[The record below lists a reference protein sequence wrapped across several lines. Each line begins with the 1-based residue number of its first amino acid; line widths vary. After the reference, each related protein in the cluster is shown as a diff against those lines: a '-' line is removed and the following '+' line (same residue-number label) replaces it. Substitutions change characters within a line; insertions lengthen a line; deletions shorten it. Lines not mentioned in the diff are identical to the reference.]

1 MVNRYFF
8 CKASTLA
15 GFILLSM
22 PLHASDLQ
30 QRQSDLKSLQSQI
43 SKQASDLKDT
53 NKQREKLVSLLKK
66 DEQAIAAAARKV
78 NETKESLAKTDKK
91 LAELVQRQTKLDKLK
106 SDQQETLSNQLASAY
121 LAGNHDYSKM
131 LLNQQS
137 PATIERLLAYYQYL
151 NNARMASITE
161 LQKTIEELSEIQL
174 EQKQQQAQ
182 LNKLVLTQ
190 QEQAKELNQEQE
202 QRQRTLTQLQ
212 KTMSSSGAKLE
223 QLQIE
228 EASLKRV
235 VEQAITAMKSSPS
248 MEGLS
253 SSKKLSWP
261 TKGRVRSGFGSRRSG
276 QVKWKGVTL
285 SAPEGQKIT
294 AIAAGKVIYAD
305 WLRGFGMVL
314 VVDHGKGYMS
324 LYGHAQTLLKN
335 AGDTVNQGESI
346 ALVGR
351 SGGQA
356 QAGLYFE
363 VRHKGQAVDPARYCK
378 R

>member
-1 MVNRYFF
+1 MNIRFF
-8 CKASTLA
+8 SKASIFA
-15 GFILLSM
+15 GFIILSTPLL
-22 PLHASDLQ
+22 ASDLQ
-30 QRQSDLKSLQSQI
+30 QRQSDLKVLQSQI
-43 SKQASDLKDT
+43 SKQASDLKNT
-53 NKQREKLVSLLKK
+53 TKQREKLISLLKK
-66 DEQAIAAAARKV
+66 DEKAIASAARKV
-78 NETKESLAKTDKK
+78 NETQNSLSKTDKK
-91 LAELVQRQTKLDKLK
+91 LVELDKRQNKLDTLK
-106 SDQQETLSNQLASAY
+106 KTQQQTLANQLASAY

-137 PATIERLLAYYQYL
+137 PASIERLLAYYQYL
-151 NNARMASITE
+151 NNARMASINE
-161 LQKTIEELSEIQL
+161 LKQTIEELNDIQI
-174 EQKQQQAQ
+174 EQIAQKTQ
-182 LNKLVLTQ
+182 LNKLILNQ
-190 QEQAKELNQEQE
+190 QQQAKQLNLEQS
-202 QRQRTLTQLQ
+202 QRQKTLTQLQ
-212 KTMSSSGAKLE
+212 RTLNTSGARLE

-228 EASLKRV
+228 EASLKHV
-235 VEQAITAMKSSPS
+235 VEQAILAMRSNPK

-253 SSKKLSWP
+253 SSRKLKWP
-261 TKGRVRSGFGSRRSG
+261 TKGRIKSGFGSRRSG

-285 SAPEGQKIT
+285 SAPEGQTIA

-335 AGDTVNQGESI
+335 PGDSVNKGESI

-351 SGGQA
+351 SGGQTEP
-356 QAGLYFE
+356 GLYFE

>member
-1 MVNRYFF
+1 MNILFF
-8 CKASTLA
+8 SKASIFA
-15 GFILLSM
+15 GFIMLSTPLL
-22 PLHASDLQ
+22 ASGLQ
-30 QRQSDLKSLQSQI
+30 QRQSDLKVLQSQI
-43 SKQASDLKDT
+43 SKQASDLKNT
-53 NKQREKLVSLLKK
+53 TKQREKLISLLKK
-66 DEQAIAAAARKV
+66 DEKAIASAARKV
-78 NETKESLAKTDKK
+78 NETQNSLAKTDKNLVELDKRQNK
-91 LAELVQRQTKLDKLK
+91 LATLKKTQQQTLA
-106 SDQQETLSNQLASAY
+106 NQLASAY

-137 PATIERLLAYYQYL
+137 PASIERLLAYYQYL
-151 NNARMASITE
+151 NNARMASINE
-161 LQKTIEELSEIQL
+161 LKQTIEELNDIQI
-174 EQKQQQAQ
+174 EQIAQKTQ
-182 LNKLVLTQ
+182 LNKLILNQ
-190 QEQAKELNQEQE
+190 QQQAKQLNLEQS
-202 QRQRTLTQLQ
+202 QRQKTLTQLQ
-212 KTMSSSGAKLE
+212 RTLNTSGARLE

-228 EASLKRV
+228 EASLKHV
-235 VEQAITAMKSSPS
+235 VEQVILAMRSSPK

-253 SSKKLSWP
+253 SSRKLKWP
-261 TKGRVRSGFGSRRSG
+261 TKGSIKSGFGSRRSG

-285 SAPEGQKIT
+285 SAPEGQTIA

-335 AGDTVNQGESI
+335 PGDSVNKGEPI

-351 SGGQA
+351 SGGQTEPS
-356 QAGLYFE
+356 LYFE

>member
-1 MVNRYFF
+1 ML
-8 CKASTLA
+8 STP
-15 GFILLSM
+15 LL
-22 PLHASDLQ
+22 ASDLQ
-30 QRQSDLKSLQSQI
+30 QRQSDLKALQSQI
-43 SKQASDLKDT
+43 SKQASDLKNT
-53 NKQREKLVSLLKK
+53 SKQREKLISLLKQ
-66 DEQAIAAAARKV
+66 DEKAIASAARKV
-78 NETKESLAKTDKK
+78 NETKTSLSTTDKK
-91 LAELVQRQTKLDKLK
+91 LAELDKRQNKLDTLK
-106 SDQQETLSNQLASAY
+106 KTQQETLANQLASAY

-137 PATIERLLAYYQYL
+137 PASIERLLAYYQYL
-151 NNARMASITE
+151 NNARMASINE
-161 LQKTIEELSEIQL
+161 LKQTIEELNDIQI
-174 EQKQQQAQ
+174 EQIAQKTQ
-182 LNKLVLTQ
+182 LNKLILNQ
-190 QEQAKELNQEQE
+190 QQQAKQLNQEQS
-202 QRQRTLTQLQ
+202 QRQKTLTQLQ
-212 KTMSSSGAKLE
+212 RTLNSSGARLE

-228 EASLKRV
+228 EASLKHV
-235 VEQAITAMKSSPS
+235 VEQAIVAMKSNPK

-253 SSKKLSWP
+253 RSRKLTWP
-261 TKGRVRSGFGSRRSG
+261 TKGRIKSGFGSRRSG

-294 AIAAGKVIYAD
+294 AIAQGKVIYAD

-335 AGDTVNQGESI
+335 AGDSVNKGESI

-351 SGGQA
+351 SGGQTEP
-356 QAGLYFE
+356 GLYFE

>member
-1 MVNRYFF
+1 ML
-8 CKASTLA
+8 STP
-15 GFILLSM
+15 LL
-22 PLHASDLQ
+22 ASDLQ
-30 QRQSDLKSLQSQI
+30 QRQSDLKVLQSQI
-43 SKQASDLKDT
+43 SKQASDLKNT
-53 NKQREKLVSLLKK
+53 TKQREKLISLLKK
-66 DEQAIAAAARKV
+66 DEKAIASAARKV
-78 NETKESLAKTDKK
+78 NETQNSLSKTDKK
-91 LAELVQRQTKLDKLK
+91 LVELDKRQNKLDTLK
-106 SDQQETLSNQLASAY
+106 KTQQQTLANQLASAY

-137 PATIERLLAYYQYL
+137 PASIERLLAYYQYL
-151 NNARMASITE
+151 NNARMASINE
-161 LQKTIEELSEIQL
+161 LKQTIEELNDIQI
-174 EQKQQQAQ
+174 EQIAQKTQ
-182 LNKLVLTQ
+182 LNKLILNQ
-190 QEQAKELNQEQE
+190 QQQAKQLNLEQS
-202 QRQRTLTQLQ
+202 QRQKTLTQLQ
-212 KTMSSSGAKLE
+212 RTLNTSGARLE

-228 EASLKRV
+228 EASLKHV
-235 VEQAITAMKSSPS
+235 VEQAILAMRSNPK

-253 SSKKLSWP
+253 SSRKLKWP
-261 TKGRVRSGFGSRRSG
+261 TKGRIKSGFGSRRSG

-285 SAPEGQKIT
+285 SAPEGQTIT

-335 AGDTVNQGESI
+335 PGDSVNKGESI

-351 SGGQA
+351 SGGQTEP
-356 QAGLYFE
+356 GLYFE